1 MKENSAETMAAITP
15 RRSLRIPHTH
25 TPKMTERKKTLFSGA
40 EAPRESLTKH
50 RHLPVVESES
60 DSDECDLGIISTL
73 DSSSGDETDQNVP
86 KTPERT
92 LWR

>member
-1 MKENSAETMAAITP
+1 MAAITP

-25 TPKMTERKKTLFSGA
+25 TPRMTERKKTLFGA
-40 EAPRESLTKH
+40 TEASRESLTKH

-92 LWR
+92 PWRKYFIH